1 MCMHDWREYI
11 LQKYLDLLKIVTG
24 SYKLQYYMFSCKEA
38 RVEIYMKWDLNLG
51 DPGIHPHP
59 QTTEL
64 GIVHKS
70 SKSEVSRKY
79 LLHMRFSF
87 IT

>member
-1 MCMHDWREYI
+1 MTGGSIY

-24 SYKLQYYMFSCKEA
+24 LQYYMFSYKEEA
-38 RVEIYMKWDLNLG
+38 RVQICMKWDLNLG

>member
-1 MCMHDWREYI
+1 M
-11 LQKYLDLLKIVTG
+11 QKYLDLLKIVTG
-24 SYKLQYYMFSCKEA
+24 LQYYMFSCKEA

>member
-1 MCMHDWREYI
+1 MTGGSIY
-11 LQKYLDLLKIVTG
+11 LQKYLDLSKDSSGKLQIIILLF
-24 SYKLQYYMFSCKEA
+24 SYKEEA
-38 RVEIYMKWDLNLG
+38 GVQICMKWDLNLG

-64 GIVHKS
+64 GIVRKL

-79 LLHMRFSF
+79 LLHMRFSL
-87 IT
+87 IA